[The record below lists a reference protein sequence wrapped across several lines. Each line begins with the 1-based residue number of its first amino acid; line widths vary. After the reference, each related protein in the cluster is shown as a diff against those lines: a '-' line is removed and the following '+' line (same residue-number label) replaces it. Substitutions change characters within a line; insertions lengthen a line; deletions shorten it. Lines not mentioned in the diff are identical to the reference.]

1 MSLSAGNSQVF
12 VLLSCLI
19 DPMHFY
25 LHFFLEKY
33 TDKRAVRMEYGI
45 GLNSLFSKSLK
56 SKTCNFYTAPIFS
69 VFKKVTAIISIITLK
84 MTMMTV
90 FEPLLRRSQII
101 AQTL

>member
-19 DPMHFY
+19 DPMHFFAI
-25 LHFFLEKY
+25 FFLKKY
-33 TDKRAVRMEYGI
+33 TDKREVGMKYG
-45 GLNSLFSKSLK
+45 
-56 SKTCNFYTAPIFS
+56 KTCNFYTASAPIFS
-69 VFKKVTAIISIITLK
+69 LFKKVTAIILIITLK

>member
-19 DPMHFY
+19 DPMHFFAI
-25 LHFFLEKY
+25 FFLKKY
-33 TDKRAVRMEYGI
+33 TDKRAVRMKYG
-45 GLNSLFSKSLK
+45 
-56 SKTCNFYTAPIFS
+56 KTCNFYTAPIFS
-69 VFKKVTAIISIITLK
+69 LFKKVTAIILIITLK